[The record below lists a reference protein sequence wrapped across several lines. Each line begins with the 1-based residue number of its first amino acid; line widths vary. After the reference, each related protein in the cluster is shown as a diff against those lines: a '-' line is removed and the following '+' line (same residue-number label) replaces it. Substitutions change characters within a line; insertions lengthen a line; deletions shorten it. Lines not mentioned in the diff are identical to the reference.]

1 MRTKIAFVIP
11 TMDLGGAEKQL
22 CLLAENLP
30 RKEYDVRVY
39 LLTRD
44 GPRSEQLRSAG
55 IPVILI
61 GKRFK
66 LDPTALIR
74 LKNELR
80 SFQPDIVHTWL
91 FAANSFGRLA
101 ASLAAVPRIY
111 ASERCV
117 DPWKTSFHLM
127 IDRWFAKKTLKITT
141 NSTGV
146 KAFYVS
152 KGLDSDLFEVIP
164 NGIEQAVPGSISREE
179 AFGRLKVQEDRKL
192 ILAVGRLWPQK
203 RYRDLIWATEL
214 LATLREDITLVILG
228 DGPLQAEL
236 MRFRDS
242 VTSVDRVR
250 FAGNR
255 GDVASLLP
263 HANQF
268 WIGSEY
274 EGQSNSLIEAMQAG
288 LPVVASDIPGNTDL
302 VTDRITGRLYPLGDR
317 AALARCSQWLF
328 ENPADAEQLGRAA
341 RERIQ
346 SDFTV
351 KAMVERYS
359 ELYQRSMTER
369 ERLMK
374 DH

>member
-1 MRTKIAFVIP
+1 
-11 TMDLGGAEKQL
+11 
-22 CLLAENLP
+22 
-30 RKEYDVRVY
+30 
-39 LLTRD
+39 
-44 GPRSEQLRSAG
+44 
-55 IPVILI
+55 
-61 GKRFK
+61 
-66 LDPTALIR
+66 
-74 LKNELR
+74 
-80 SFQPDIVHTWL
+80 
-91 FAANSFGRLA
+91 
-101 ASLAAVPRIY
+101 
-111 ASERCV
+111 V

-127 IDRWFAKKTLKITT
+127 IDRWLAKKTLKITT

-146 KAFYVS
+146 KSFYAS
-152 KGLDSDLFEVIP
+152 KGLDPDLFEVIP
-164 NGIEQAVPGSISREE
+164 NGIETVVPDSISREE
-179 AFGRLKVQEDRKL
+179 AFGRLKVEEDRKL

-203 RYRDLIWATEL
+203 RYRDLIWAAEL

-288 LPVVASDIPGNTDL
+288 LPVVASEIPGNTDL
-302 VTDRITGRLYPLGDR
+302 VTDRITGRLYPLGDT

-328 ENPADAEQLGRAA
+328 ENPSDAEQLGGAA

-351 KAMVERYS
+351 KAMVERHS
-359 ELYQRSMTER
+359 ELYQRSITE
-369 ERLMK
+369 
-374 DH
+374 